1 MELSSEKCGR
11 YVVAAFFALFGGLA
25 FGEAVFVDVRAWADV
40 GKGETSGWEVSGISR
55 TADGLTRLK
64 EAADF
69 ALSPEYD
76 FNVTQVVMKV
86 LCSSVSAVR
95 YLTLTPLIPEMGAR
109 THTATPSE
117 SLVEQTFSWDS
128 SEGVR
133 QFVLRNEGAYTA
145 SWGLASLVVYTD
157 KIAAPTDLCSVSSN
171 CDAFAASWT
180 PDAKA
185 VAHELEL
192 HRVTVVLPRYD
203 EIAAWDFSSLTNTS
217 GNTKDMGQLK
227 DEFPDVL
234 STVTGTNLCLQGKD
248 GGHLQIGMSEKAG
261 ALVLPLGE
269 PVAART
275 CRVTAWR
282 HPKDTGTGCQAYCL
296 GRNGETNAAVTLTA
310 AAEPATDVFPI
321 PDETVALR
329 VESSKSRRIE
339 VEFVVVAA
347 NYIEG
352 SVTTN
357 FVNRWRTRR
366 SERTVRLLSPGEWT
380 WRVRSTGADGIVS
393 AWSPFAGV
401 VLVADDPP
409 LSPPGMRVLF
419 R

>member
-1 MELSSEKCGR
+1 MTSFKSILR
-11 YVVAAFFALFGGLA
+11 ILA
-25 FGEAVFVDVRAWADV
+25 VICPLVTVGEVIPVDVRAWADV
-40 GKGETSGWEVSGISR
+40 GTGETNGWEVSGITR
-55 TADGLTRLK
+55 TAEDGLTRLK
-64 EAADF
+64 EVADF
-69 ALSPEYD
+69 ALSPVFD

-86 LCSSVSAVR
+86 LCTSAQTAR
-95 YLTLTPLIPEMGAR
+95 YLTLTPTVPETGATEYEAAR
-109 THTATPSE
+109 SKT
-117 SLVEQTFSWDS
+117 LVEQVFTWALD
-128 SEGVR
+128 EGVR
-133 QFVLRNEGAYTA
+133 QFRLQNKNGTGST
-145 SWGLASLVVYTD
+145 SWGVASLVVYTD
-157 KIAAPTDLCSVSSN
+157 KIAAPTDLRGVSTN

-217 GNTKDMGQLK
+217 GNTTGLDELK
-227 DEFPDVL
+227 KEFPEALD
-234 STVTGTNLCLQGKD
+234 SMSGENLCLQGKD

-261 ALVLPLGE
+261 ALVLSLDE
-269 PVAART
+269 PVTART
-275 CRVTAWR
+275 CRVTAWK
-282 HPKDTGTGCQAYCL
+282 HPKDTGTGCQAFCL
-296 GRNGETNAAVTLTA
+296 GQNGETNAVVPLTA
-310 AAEPATDVFPI
+310 AAEPATDVFSI

-329 VESSKSRRIE
+329 VESPKNRRIE
-339 VEFVVVAA
+339 VESVVVAA

-357 FVNRWRTRR
+357 FVNRWRTQR
-366 SERTVRLLSPGEWT
+366 SERTVKLLSPGELT

-409 LSPPGMRVLF
+409 LSPPGMRISF

>member
-1 MELSSEKCGR
+1 MTSSKSILR
-11 YVVAAFFALFGGLA
+11 ILA
-25 FGEAVFVDVRAWADV
+25 VICPLVTVGEVIPVDVRVWADV
-40 GKGETSGWEVSGISR
+40 GTGVTNGWEVGGITR

-64 EAADF
+64 EVADF
-69 ALSPEYD
+69 ALSPEFD

-109 THTATPSE
+109 THTATPSK
-117 SLVEQTFSWDS
+117 SLVEQTFAWDS
-128 SEGVR
+128 SEKVR

-145 SWGLASLVVYTD
+145 SWGVASLVVYTD
-157 KIAAPTDLCSVSSN
+157 KIAAPTDLCGVSSN
-171 CDAFAASWT
+171 CDAFAASWM

-217 GNTKDMGQLK
+217 GNTTGLDELK
-227 DEFPDVL
+227 KEFPEALD
-234 STVTGTNLCLQGKD
+234 SMSGENLCLQKYD
-248 GGHLQIGMSEKAG
+248 GGHLQVGMSEKAG
-261 ALVLPLGE
+261 ALVLSLDE

-275 CRVTAWR
+275 CRVTAWK
-282 HPKDTGTGCQAYCL
+282 HPRDTGTGCQAFCL
-296 GRNGETNAAVTLTA
+296 GRNGETNAAVSLTA
-310 AAEPATDVFPI
+310 AAEPVTDVFSI

-329 VESSKSRRIE
+329 VESPKNRRIE
-339 VEFVVVAA
+339 VESVVVAA

-357 FVNRWRTRR
+357 FVNRWRTQR
-366 SERTVRLLSPGEWT
+366 SERTVKLLSPGEWT
-380 WRVRSTGADGIVS
+380 WRVRSTSADGIVS

-401 VLVADDPP
+401 VLLADDPP
-409 LSPPGMRVLF
+409 LSPPGMRIIF